1 MVGEAHNKSR
11 KSILYS
17 VVDLDP
23 AAHNN
28 NNFKMHIIDFLTQL
42 SMDFCRLL
50 T

>member
-1 MVGEAHNKSR
+1 MWVRGEAADGGP
-11 KSILYS
+11 LA
-17 VVDLDP
+17 P